1 MPRWTKVK
9 TKTLMILGSQTKQ
22 SPTYPA
28 MQITG
33 EVPKGVDT
41 TDATLTQGWNNGFFT
56 CGSGNGASGDQHSVT
71 LTDFYIPMQVNMVS
85 IANPSAPSH
94 FTAAMLRTDVTT
106 ADQVNT
112 LCNPLAIRSDIQ
124 MNVYGIEGI
133 NVDMG
138 ITKDITVA
146 TGVNGGYF
154 QITGDGAITNTAE
167 NHVLCADYR
176 GTNGS
181 SGIDYVGS
189 FRCNAPDCAVTSI
202 LSVRQ
207 VQGTVA
213 SAIKFRGTCGVAF
226 DFTGAT
232 TMAADLTSAPAGT
245 LAGQIL
251 ITDVGGTT
259 AYINYY
265 SSSAT

>member
-106 ADQVNT
+106 ADQAYT
-112 LCNPLAIRSDIQ
+112 LCNPLAIRADIQ

-232 TMAADLTSAPAGT
+232 TMAADLSNAAAASI
-245 LAGQIL
+245 AGQIL

-259 AYINYY
+259 AYVNYY